1 MDEAIRKAL
10 EMAAEYG
17 GFIDLS
23 DGRLSFVSEPLP
35 DHVLGEVEDLVNEAM
50 SYCDPVLLS

>member
-1 MDEAIRKAL
+1 MNELLMKAL
-10 EMAAEYG
+10 ELAAEFG

-35 DHVLGEVEDLVNEAM
+35 DDVLGKVEDLVNEAM
-50 SYCDPVLLS
+50 SYGDPILYS